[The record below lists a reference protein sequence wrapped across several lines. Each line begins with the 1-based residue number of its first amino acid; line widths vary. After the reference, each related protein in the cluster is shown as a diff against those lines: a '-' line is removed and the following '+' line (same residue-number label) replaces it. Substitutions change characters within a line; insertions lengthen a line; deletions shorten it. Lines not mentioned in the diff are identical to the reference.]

1 MTWRR
6 LACLFLLLLAMAVVA
21 GARPAAAAPLPGP
34 AATPPVAGPIGG
46 TPCLPV
52 VGCDPLG
59 GLASGAADAVTT
71 AVFDG
76 FNAWVAKGA
85 TAVLGHVASAMD
97 ATTEVDLNAAW
108 FADHFGAMR
117 GLAVVILLPL
127 FLIGIIDAVIRR
139 DAGRLF
145 RAVGVHLPVAVIGG
159 FLAIELTNKA
169 IQVSDAMTGQI
180 TGDLAANG
188 ANAIRGLVVA
198 VEALSTP
205 ATPDVGGF
213 LTFVVLLLVIAS
225 SFLIWIELLIRSS
238 ALYVV
243 VLFLPLS
250 LSGLVW
256 PTTARWTRRLIE
268 TLVALILSKF
278 VIVAVISLAAGALS
292 RTNVTDKLDTLMA
305 GAALL
310 LLAAFAP
317 FALLKLIPMVEAGV
331 IGHLERMERR
341 PVAAVTRATTMV
353 AGHVVGA
360 AEGFGAP
367 AAAGAD
373 AGTPTPFRV
382 GGELNNVR
390 APGEPGG
397 RPPPAGGADGSSA
410 ERPPPAPTTPAPTP
424 VDAASRPVETTGA
437 RAGSG
442 QGRKADVD

>member
-1 MTWRR
+1 MAWRR
-6 LACLFLLLLAMAVVA
+6 LACLFPLLLALAVMAGVH
-21 GARPAAAAPLPGP
+21 PAAAAPLPDP

-97 ATTEVDLNAAW
+97 ATTKVDLNAAW

-117 GLAVVILLPL
+117 GLAVLVLLPL
-127 FLIGIIDAVIRR
+127 LLIGIIDAVVRR
-139 DAGRLF
+139 DAGRML
-145 RAVGVHLPVAVIGG
+145 RAVGVYLPVAAIGS
-159 FLAIELTNKA
+159 FLAVELTNKA
-169 IQVSDAMTGQI
+169 IQVSDAMSSQV
-180 TGDLAANG
+180 TGDLASNSAQ
-188 ANAIRGLVVA
+188 AIRGLVVA

-238 ALYVV
+238 AIYVV
-243 VLFLPLS
+243 VLFLPLA

-278 VIVAVISLAAGALS
+278 VIVTVISLAAGALS
-292 RTNVTDKLDTLMA
+292 DANPTDKLGTLMS

-341 PVAAVTRATTMV
+341 PAVAATRATTMV
-353 AGHVVGA
+353 AGHLIGAVG
-360 AEGFGAP
+360 GVGAP

-373 AGTPTPFRV
+373 TENVTPRRI
-382 GGELNNVR
+382 GGELNDVR
-390 APGEPGG
+390 APGE
-397 RPPPAGGADGSSA
+397 AGGGPPRAGGPDTNRDSSPPD
-410 ERPPPAPTTPAPTP
+410 RPPPAPPPRPALRDEATPPGVTA
-424 VDAASRPVETTGA
+424 GA
-437 RAGSG
+437 G
-442 QGRKADVD
+442 GRNGDGE

>member
-1 MTWRR
+1 M
-6 LACLFLLLLAMAVVA
+6 
-21 GARPAAAAPLPGP
+21 
-34 AATPPVAGPIGG
+34 
-46 TPCLPV
+46 

-85 TAVLGHVASAMD
+85 TAVLGHVASTMD

-108 FADHFGAMR
+108 FAQHFGAMR

-139 DAGRLF
+139 DAGRLL

-159 FLAIELTNKA
+159 FLAVELTNTA

-188 ANAIRGLVVA
+188 AQAIRGLVGA

-213 LTFVVLLLVIAS
+213 LTFIVLLLVIAS

-243 VLFLPLS
+243 VLFLPLC

-268 TLVALILSKF
+268 TLVALVLSKF

-292 RTNVTDKLDTLMA
+292 RANVTDKLDTLMA

-317 FALLKLIPMVEAGV
+317 FALLKLIPMLEAGV

-373 AGTPTPFRV
+373 AATATPFRV
-382 GGELNNVR
+382 GGELNHVR

-397 RPPPAGGADGSSA
+397 GPPPAGSSDGSPA
-410 ERPPPAPTTPAPTP
+410 ERPPAPAPAPI
-424 VDAASRPVETTGA
+424 DAASRPVETTGA
-437 RAGSG
+437 GAGSG
-442 QGRKADVD
+442 QGRNSGGE